1 MKARYISKKLKI
13 RIYKTIIK
21 PIVVYGSESWTLTER
36 NCHMLAAWERKILR
50 RIFGPKLNNGMWCIR
65 TNEELNE
72 LYKDVNIVVDIKV
85 RRLEWLGHVMRM
97 TNDRV
102 PKIVLNAKLDGK
114 RKVGRPKLR
123 WYDDV
128 QNDIRKMGLK
138 GWWEKAKNRSEWWHI
153 MKEAKVK
160 L

>member
-1 MKARYISKKLKI
+1 M
-13 RIYKTIIK
+13 
-21 PIVVYGSESWTLTER
+21 
-36 NCHMLAAWERKILR
+36 
-50 RIFGPKLNNGMWCIR
+50 NNGMWCIR
-65 TNEELNE
+65 TNEELDE
-72 LYKDVNIVVDIKV
+72 LYKDVNIYVDIKV

-128 QNDIRKMGLK
+128 QNDNRKMGLK
-138 GWWEKAKNRSEWWHI
+138 GRWEKAKNRSEWWHI